1 MVLPSIYLD
10 FQVSNTDIIATVGE
24 RNFSKMVTSTRSTGN
39 MVLSLPLVQVQIKV
53 WDPALG
59 PGLGNMVLLFPRA
72 RPPVGQALKLIQAQ
86 LARLHLEKSSHG
98 KIKWIWM
105 FLSWCIS
112 GKTGRGGTLK
122 L

>member
-1 MVLPSIYLD
+1 MVLSLISLD

-39 MVLSLPLVQVQIKV
+39 MVL
-53 WDPALG
+53 
-59 PGLGNMVLLFPRA
+59 LFPRA

-86 LARLHLEKSSHG
+86 LAGFHLEKSIHG

-122 L
+122 S